1 MQVVHH
7 GTTRLRA
14 GPIRKAFT
22 AAVAWCRRRTLE
34 ECHTLLQLNP
44 PIPMNTPKGEGFAH
58 ILIDYG
64 PESDL
69 YWTVLITA
77 TGEIWTYANRYVR
90 AAKNITLGRT
100 DPSPPA
106 AAESGPIPMRPRG
119 VENAERS

>member
-1 MQVVHH
+1 M
-7 GTTRLRA
+7 
-14 GPIRKAFT
+14 
-22 AAVAWCRRRTLE
+22 
-34 ECHTLLQLNP
+34 LQLNP

-100 DPSPPA
+100 DPAMPS
-106 AAESGPIPMRPRG
+106 AEWDPIPMRPRG
-119 VENAERS
+119 VETAERS

>member
-1 MQVVHH
+1 M
-7 GTTRLRA
+7 
-14 GPIRKAFT
+14 
-22 AAVAWCRRRTLE
+22 LE
-34 ECHTLLQLNP
+34 ERNALLQLNP

-100 DPSPPA
+100 DPSMPS
-106 AAESGPIPMRPRG
+106 AAESDPIPMRPRG